1 MNPSGWRSAGTCWTG
16 SEWIWVWNESG
27 FRLTGEWW
35 SWRQAERGDVKVRIN
50 WSTVLNT
57 PGKSGCQEYLT
68 IFYQNTITVSPDVPP
83 FLLWSSSGL
92 RFFLSE
98 IICFKT
104 IKVDFQKF
112 IPTQTSVYLFTV
124 FSWIWQHKP
133 LQTYHTHVYYN
144 SHHSENTQLKKII
157 QGKKM
162 DDVLSDGSPK
172 KLLRCSSCDQNIR
185 KSLSTRECLIKALF
199 PVCVTPSGA
208 GLINKMLSRAGLGE
222 VKWNFKTDPPVR
234 PCLWWR
240 LETLLF
246 QLWWEQDR
254 KSTSVSIGSCFTEA
268 RRRQSV
274 MRTTPQTREERGGK
288 FNASSSKWG
297 RRRGGAASLHHLKV
311 VQDGHDV
318 LRHEDVS
325 RVDGHAEDGD
335 QQGIWGGTSRRNTE
349 GNSHGL
355 TEAWMTQTVQ
365 KSVRKSLMFL

>member
-1 MNPSGWRSAGTCWTG
+1 
-16 SEWIWVWNESG
+16 
-27 FRLTGEWW
+27 
-35 SWRQAERGDVKVRIN
+35 
-50 WSTVLNT
+50 
-57 PGKSGCQEYLT
+57 
-68 IFYQNTITVSPDVPP
+68 
-83 FLLWSSSGL
+83 
-92 RFFLSE
+92 
-98 IICFKT
+98 
-104 IKVDFQKF
+104 
-112 IPTQTSVYLFTV
+112 
-124 FSWIWQHKP
+124 
-133 LQTYHTHVYYN
+133 
-144 SHHSENTQLKKII
+144 
-157 QGKKM
+157 M

-172 KLLRCSSCDQNIR
+172 KLLRCSSSDQNIQ
-185 KSLSTRECLIKALF
+185 KTSSTRECLIKALF

-222 VKWNFKTDPPVR
+222 VKWNFKRDPPVR

-246 QLWWEQDR
+246 QFWWEQDR

-288 FNASSSKWG
+288 FNASSSKGG

-318 LRHEDVS
+318 LRHEDIS
-325 RVDGHAEDGD
+325 RVDGHAEDWD

-355 TEAWMTQTVQ
+355 TEAWITQTVQ